1 MIWFLHDREFRLE
14 RVNDNNKVKRN
25 PEQAFQ
31 VTFRQTVSIILFFS
45 YKEEFNKQQVKV
57 KRSLTLH

>member
-57 KRSLTLH
+57 KQF

>member
-1 MIWFLHDREFRLE
+1 MIWFLNDREFRLE

-45 YKEEFNKQQVKV
+45 HKEEFNKQQVKV
-57 KRSLTLH
+57 KQF

>member
-1 MIWFLHDREFRLE
+1 MIWFLYDREFRLE

-57 KRSLTLH
+57 KQF

>member
-1 MIWFLHDREFRLE
+1 MIWFLYDREFRLE

-31 VTFRQTVSIILFFS
+31 VTFRQTVSVILFFS

-57 KRSLTLH
+57 KQF

>member
-1 MIWFLHDREFRLE
+1 MIWFLYDREFRLE

-25 PEQAFQ
+25 PKQAFQ

-57 KRSLTLH
+57 KQF